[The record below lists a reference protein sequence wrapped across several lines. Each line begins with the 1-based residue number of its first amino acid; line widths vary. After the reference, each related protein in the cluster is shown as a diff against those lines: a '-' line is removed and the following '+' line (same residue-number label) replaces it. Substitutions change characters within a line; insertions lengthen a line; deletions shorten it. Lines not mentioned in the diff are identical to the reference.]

1 MRLLIIGDV
10 VGSSGRAVL
19 NANLPELRRKLK
31 TDFVIVNGENAAHG
45 FGITGNICDT
55 FYQAG
60 ADCITT
66 GNHVFDQRDVIGHME
81 RDDKILR
88 PINYP
93 PDTPGKGFGIF
104 KTESGKRILVANV
117 MCRLFMEL
125 LDDPFRALDELL
137 QRYKIGRD
145 VDAVVFDVHGEAT
158 SEKQAI
164 AHYVDGRASVVVGTH
179 THVPTADTWVL
190 PGGTAYQTD
199 LGMTGDYDSVIGMK
213 KDLSVKRFLSKG
225 ERIRLE
231 PASDDGAMC
240 GCFVVLD
247 DKTGLAKRIEP
258 VRVGAKIPAYVPKP

>member
-19 NANLPELRRKLK
+19 NGNLPALRKKLK
-31 TDFVIVNGENAAHG
+31 IDFTIVNGENAAHG
-45 FGITGNICDT
+45 FGITGNICDS

-66 GNHVFDQRDVIGHME
+66 GNHVFDQRDVLSQME

-93 PDTPGKGFGIF
+93 PNTPGKGYGLY
-104 KTESGKRILVANV
+104 KTESGKRVLVANV

-125 LDDPFRALDELL
+125 LDDPFRALDDLL
-137 QRYKIGRD
+137 KRYRIGRD
-145 VDAVVFDVHGEAT
+145 VDAIVFDVHGEAT

-164 AHYVDGRASVVVGTH
+164 AHFVDGRASVVVGTP
-179 THVPTADTWVL
+179 TLVPTADTWVL

-213 KDLSVKRFLSKG
+213 KDLSVQRFLSKG

-231 PASDDGAMC
+231 PAGEDGTMC

-258 VRVGAKIPAYVPKP
+258 VRVGARLSETVPKA

>member
-19 NANLPELRRKLK
+19 NGNLPALRKKLK
-31 TDFVIVNGENAAHG
+31 IDFTIVNGENAAHG
-45 FGITGNICDT
+45 FGITGNICDS

-66 GNHVFDQRDVIGHME
+66 GNHVFDQRDVLSQME

-93 PDTPGKGFGIF
+93 PNTPGKGYGLY

-125 LDDPFRALDELL
+125 LDDPFRALDDLL
-137 QRYKIGRD
+137 KRYRIGRD
-145 VDAVVFDVHGEAT
+145 VDAIVFDVHGEAT

-164 AHYVDGRASVVVGTH
+164 AHFVDGRASVVVGTH

-213 KDLSVKRFLSKG
+213 KDLSVQRFLSKG

-231 PASDDGAMC
+231 PAGEDGTMC

-258 VRVGAKIPAYVPKP
+258 VRVGARLSETVPKP

>member
-1 MRLLIIGDV
+1 MNILIIGDV
-10 VGSSGRAVL
+10 VGSAGRAVL
-19 NANLPELRRKLK
+19 NANLADLRKRLK

-45 FGITGNICDT
+45 FGITGSICDS

-66 GNHVFDQRDVIGHME
+66 GNHAFDQRDIIEQMD

-93 PDTPGKGFGIF
+93 PGTPGRGHAMYTAKD
-104 KTESGKRILVANV
+104 GKRILVANI

-125 LDDPFRALDELL
+125 LDDPFQAVEALLT
-137 QRYKIGRD
+137 RYRLGRD
-145 VDAVVFDVHGEAT
+145 VDAIVFDVHGEAT
-158 SEKQAI
+158 SEKQAL
-164 AHYVDGRASVVVGTH
+164 AHFVDGRASVVVGTH

-199 LGMTGDYDSVIGMK
+199 LGMTGDYNSVIGMQK
-213 KDLSVKRFLSKG
+213 EGAVARFLSKG

-231 PASDDGAMC
+231 PAGDDGALC
-240 GCFVVLD
+240 GALVKLD
-247 DKTGLAKRIEP
+247 DSTGLAKRIQP
-258 VRVGAKIPAYVPKP
+258 VRVGARLPETMPKV

>member
-1 MRLLIIGDV
+1 MRILIIGDV
-10 VGSSGRAVL
+10 VGSAGRAVL
-19 NANLPELRRKLK
+19 NANLPALRKKLK

-66 GNHVFDQRDVIGHME
+66 GNHVFDQQDVLKQME
-81 RDDKILR
+81 RDEKILR

-93 PDTPGKGFGIF
+93 PETPGKGYGIY
-104 KTESGKRILVANV
+104 KTEAGKRILVANV

-125 LDDPFRALDELL
+125 LDDPFRALDDLL
-137 QRYKIGRD
+137 KRYRIGRD
-145 VDAVVFDVHGEAT
+145 VDAIIFDVHGEAT

-164 AHYVDGRASVVVGTH
+164 GHFVDGRASIVVGTH

-190 PGGTAYQTD
+190 PGGTAYQSD

-213 KDLSVKRFLSKG
+213 KELSVQRFISKG

-231 PASDDGAMC
+231 PAGEDGTMC

-258 VRVGAKIPAYVPKP
+258 VRVGARLSETVPKP

>member
-1 MRLLIIGDV
+1 MRVLIVGDV
-10 VGSSGRAVL
+10 VGSAGRAVL
-19 NANLPELRRKLK
+19 NANLPMLREKLK

-45 FGITGNICDT
+45 FGITGNICDS

-66 GNHVFDQRDVIGHME
+66 GNHVFDQRDVIGQME

-93 PDTPGKGFGIF
+93 PDTPGKGYGIY
-104 KTESGKRILVANV
+104 KTESGKRIIVANV

-125 LDDPFRALDELL
+125 LDDPFQALDALL
-137 QRYKIGRD
+137 KRFKLGRD
-145 VDAVVFDVHGEAT
+145 ADAIILDVHGEAT

-164 AHYVDGRASVVVGTH
+164 GHFVDGRASIVVGTH

-190 PGGTAYQTD
+190 PGGTAYQSD

-213 KDLSVKRFLSKG
+213 KELSVKRFLAKG

-231 PASDDGAMC
+231 PATEDGTMC

-258 VRVGAKIPAYVPKP
+258 VRVGARLSETIPKP

>member
-1 MRLLIIGDV
+1 MRVLIVGDV
-10 VGSSGRAVL
+10 VGSAGRAVL
-19 NANLPELRRKLK
+19 NANLPMLREKLK

-45 FGITGNICDT
+45 FGITGNICDS

-66 GNHVFDQRDVIGHME
+66 GNHVFDQRDVIGQME

-93 PDTPGKGFGIF
+93 PDTPGKGYGIY
-104 KTESGKRILVANV
+104 KTESGKRIIVANV

-125 LDDPFRALDELL
+125 LDDPFQALDALL
-137 QRYKIGRD
+137 KRFKLGRD
-145 VDAVVFDVHGEAT
+145 ADAIIFDVHGEAT

-164 AHYVDGRASVVVGTH
+164 GHFVDGRASIVVGTH

-190 PGGTAYQTD
+190 PGGTAYQSD

-213 KDLSVKRFLSKG
+213 KELSVKRFLAKG

-231 PASDDGAMC
+231 PATEDGTMC

-258 VRVGAKIPAYVPKP
+258 VRVGARLSETIPKP

>member
-1 MRLLIIGDV
+1 MRILIIGDV
-10 VGSSGRAVL
+10 VGSAGRAVL
-19 NANLPELRRKLK
+19 NGNLPSLRERLK

-45 FGITGNICDT
+45 FGITGSICDS

-66 GNHVFDQRDVIGHME
+66 GNHVFDQRDVLSQME

-104 KTESGKRILVANV
+104 KTEAGKRILVANV

-125 LDDPFRALDELL
+125 LDDPFRALDDLL
-137 QRYKIGRD
+137 KRYKIGRD
-145 VDAVVFDVHGEAT
+145 VDAIIFDVHGEAT

-164 AHYVDGRASVVVGTH
+164 AHFVDGRASVVVGTH

-213 KDLSVKRFLSKG
+213 KELSVQRFLSKG

-231 PASDDGAMC
+231 PAGDDGTLC

-247 DKTGLAKRIEP
+247 DKSGMARRIEP
-258 VRVGAKIPAYVPKP
+258 VRVGARLSETIPKP

>member
-1 MRLLIIGDV
+1 MNILIIGDV
-10 VGSSGRAVL
+10 VGSAGRAVL
-19 NANLPELRRKLK
+19 NANLASLRQRLK

-45 FGITGNICDT
+45 FGITGTICDT

-66 GNHVFDQRDVIGHME
+66 GNHAFDQRDVIDQMG
-81 RDDKILR
+81 RDDKVLR

-93 PDTPGKGFGIF
+93 PGTPGKGYGIF
-104 KTESGKRILVANV
+104 TTEAGKRVLVANV

-125 LDDPFRALDELL
+125 LDDPFQAIDALLK
-137 QRYKIGRD
+137 RYRIGRD
-145 VDAVVFDVHGEAT
+145 VDAIIFDVHGEAT

-164 AHYVDGRASVVVGTH
+164 AHFVDGRVSAVVGTH

-199 LGMTGDYDSVIGMK
+199 LGMTGDYDSVIGMLK
-213 KDLSVKRFLSKG
+213 EGAVARFISKG

-231 PASDDGAMC
+231 PANADGMLC
-240 GCFVVLD
+240 GCFVKLD
-247 DKTGLAKRIEP
+247 DRSGLAKRIEP
-258 VRVGAKIPAYVPKP
+258 VRVGARLPETVPKP

>member
-1 MRLLIIGDV
+1 MRILIIGDV
-10 VGSSGRAVL
+10 VGSAGRAVL
-19 NANLPELRRKLK
+19 NGNLPSLRERLK

-45 FGITGNICDT
+45 FGITGSICDS

-66 GNHVFDQRDVIGHME
+66 GNHVFDQRDVLSQME

-104 KTESGKRILVANV
+104 KTEAGKRILVANV

-125 LDDPFRALDELL
+125 LDDPFRALDDLL
-137 QRYKIGRD
+137 KRYTIGRD
-145 VDAVVFDVHGEAT
+145 VDAIIFDVHGEAT

-164 AHYVDGRASVVVGTH
+164 AHFVDGRASVVVGTH

-213 KDLSVKRFLSKG
+213 KEGSVDRFVRKLRG
-225 ERIRLE
+225 ERLT
-231 PASDDGAMC
+231 PADGEATVCGVFVETDDA
-240 GCFVVLD
+240 
-247 DKTGLAKRIEP
+247 TGLATHVAPLRLGGRLRPEWP
-258 VRVGAKIPAYVPKP
+258 V

>member
-19 NANLPELRRKLK
+19 NGNLPALRKKLK
-31 TDFVIVNGENAAHG
+31 IDFTIVNGENAAHG
-45 FGITGNICDT
+45 FGITGNICDS

-66 GNHVFDQRDVIGHME
+66 GNHVFDQRDVLSQME

-93 PDTPGKGFGIF
+93 PNTPGKGYGLY

-125 LDDPFRALDELL
+125 LDDPFRALDDLL
-137 QRYKIGRD
+137 KRYRIGRD
-145 VDAVVFDVHGEAT
+145 VDAIVFDVHGEAT

-164 AHYVDGRASVVVGTH
+164 AHFVDGRASVVVGTH

-213 KDLSVKRFLSKG
+213 KDLSVQRFLSKG

-231 PASDDGAMC
+231 PAGEDGTMC

-247 DKTGLAKRIEP
+247 DKTGLARRIEP
-258 VRVGAKIPAYVPKP
+258 VRVGARLSETVPKP

>member
-1 MRLLIIGDV
+1 MRILIIGDV

-19 NANLPELRRKLK
+19 NGNLPALRKKLK

-66 GNHVFDQRDVIGHME
+66 GNHVFDQRDVLAQME
-81 RDDKILR
+81 RDEKILR

-93 PDTPGKGFGIF
+93 PDTPGKGYGIY
-104 KTESGKRILVANV
+104 KTEDGKRILVANV

-125 LDDPFRALDELL
+125 LDDPFRALDDLL
-137 QRYKIGRD
+137 KRYRIGRD
-145 VDAVVFDVHGEAT
+145 VDAIVFDVHGEAT

-213 KDLSVKRFLSKG
+213 KDLSVQRFLTKG

-231 PASDDGAMC
+231 PAGDDGTMC

-258 VRVGAKIPAYVPKP
+258 VRVGARLSETVPKA

>member
-1 MRLLIIGDV
+1 MRILIIGDV
-10 VGSSGRAVL
+10 VGSAGRAVL
-19 NANLPELRRKLK
+19 NANLPMLREKLK
-31 TDFVIVNGENAAHG
+31 TDFVVVNGENAAHG
-45 FGITGNICDT
+45 FGITGNICDS

-66 GNHVFDQRDVIGHME
+66 GNHVFDQRDVIGQME
-81 RDDKILR
+81 RDEKILR

-93 PDTPGKGFGIF
+93 PDTPGKGFGMY

-137 QRYKIGRD
+137 KRYKLGRD
-145 VDAVVFDVHGEAT
+145 ADAIVFDVHGEAT

-164 AHYVDGRASVVVGTH
+164 GHFVDGRASVVVGTH

-190 PGGTAYQTD
+190 PGGTAYQSD

-213 KDLSVKRFLSKG
+213 KDLSVQRFISKG
-225 ERIRLE
+225 DKIRLE
-231 PASDDGAMC
+231 PATEDGTMC

-258 VRVGAKIPAYVPKP
+258 LRVGARLPEIVPKA

>member
-1 MRLLIIGDV
+1 MRVLMIGDV
-10 VGSSGRAVL
+10 VGSAGRAVL
-19 NANLPELRRKLK
+19 NANLPMLRQKLK

-45 FGITGNICDT
+45 FGITGNICDS

-66 GNHVFDQRDVIGHME
+66 GNHVFDQRDVVGQME

-93 PDTPGKGFGIF
+93 PDTPGKGFGLY
-104 KTESGKRILVANV
+104 KTDDGKRILVVNV

-137 QRYKIGRD
+137 KRYKLGRD
-145 VDAVVFDVHGEAT
+145 ADAIILDVHGEAT

-164 AHYVDGRASVVVGTH
+164 GHFVDGRASIVVGTH
-179 THVPTADTWVL
+179 THVPTADHWVL
-190 PGGTAYQTD
+190 PGGTAYQSD

-213 KDLSVKRFLSKG
+213 KDLSVQRFLSKA

-231 PASDDGAMC
+231 PATEDGTLC
-240 GCFVVLD
+240 GCLVALD

-258 VRVGAKIPAYVPKP
+258 VRVGARLAATIPKP

>member
-1 MRLLIIGDV
+1 MRILIIGDV

-19 NANLPELRRKLK
+19 NGNLPALRERLK

-45 FGITGNICDT
+45 FGITGNICDS

-66 GNHVFDQRDVIGHME
+66 GNHVFDQRDVLSQME
-81 RDDKILR
+81 RDEKILR

-93 PDTPGKGFGIF
+93 PETPGKGHGIY
-104 KTESGKRILVANV
+104 KTQAGKRILVANV

-125 LDDPFRALDELL
+125 LDDPFRALDDLL
-137 QRYKIGRD
+137 KRYRIGRD
-145 VDAVVFDVHGEAT
+145 VDAIIFDVHGEAT

-213 KDLSVKRFLSKG
+213 KGLSVQRFITKG

-231 PASDDGAMC
+231 PAGEDGTLC

-258 VRVGAKIPAYVPKP
+258 VRVGARLSETIPKA

>member
-19 NANLPELRRKLK
+19 NANLPALRQRLK
-31 TDFVIVNGENAAHG
+31 ADFVIVNGENAAHG
-45 FGITGNICDT
+45 FGITGSICDT
-55 FYQAG
+55 LYQAG

-66 GNHVFDQRDVIGHME
+66 GNHAFDQTDVLAQME
-81 RDDKILR
+81 RDEKILR

-93 PDTPGKGFGIF
+93 PGTPGRGFGIY
-104 KTESGKRILVANV
+104 KTGDGKRVLVANI

-125 LDDPFRALDELL
+125 LDDPFQAVDALLK
-137 QRYKIGRD
+137 RFKIGRD
-145 VDAVVFDVHGEAT
+145 VDVIVFDVHGEAT

-199 LGMTGDYDSVIGMK
+199 LGMTGDCDSVIGRK
-213 KDLSVKRFLSKG
+213 KDLSVQRFITKG

-231 PASDDGAMC
+231 PAAGDGAMC

-247 DKTGLAKRIEP
+247 EKTGLAKRIEP
-258 VRVGAKIPAYVPKP
+258 VRVGARLAEYIPKP

>member
-1 MRLLIIGDV
+1 MRILIIGDV
-10 VGSSGRAVL
+10 VGSAGRAVL
-19 NANLPELRRKLK
+19 NANLPMLREKLK

-45 FGITGNICDT
+45 FGITGNICDS

-60 ADCITT
+60 ANCITT
-66 GNHVFDQRDVIGHME
+66 GNHVFDQRDVIGQME
-81 RDDKILR
+81 RDEKILR

-93 PDTPGKGFGIF
+93 PDTPGKGFGMY

-137 QRYKIGRD
+137 KRYKLGRD
-145 VDAVVFDVHGEAT
+145 ADAIVFDVHGEAT

-164 AHYVDGRASVVVGTH
+164 GHFVDGRASVVVGTH

-190 PGGTAYQTD
+190 PGGTAYQSD

-213 KDLSVKRFLSKG
+213 KDLSVQRFISKG
-225 ERIRLE
+225 DKIRLE
-231 PASDDGAMC
+231 PATEDGTMC

-258 VRVGAKIPAYVPKP
+258 LRVGARLPEIVPKA

>member
-1 MRLLIIGDV
+1 MRVLMIGDV
-10 VGSSGRAVL
+10 VGSAGRAVL
-19 NANLPELRRKLK
+19 NANLPMLRQKLK

-45 FGITGNICDT
+45 FGITGNICDS

-66 GNHVFDQRDVIGHME
+66 GNHVFDQRDVVGQME

-93 PDTPGKGFGIF
+93 PDTPGKGFGLY
-104 KTESGKRILVANV
+104 KTDDGKRILVVNV

-137 QRYKIGRD
+137 KRYKLGRD
-145 VDAVVFDVHGEAT
+145 ADAIILDVHGEAT

-164 AHYVDGRASVVVGTH
+164 GHFVDGRASIVVGTH
-179 THVPTADTWVL
+179 THVPTADHWVL
-190 PGGTAYQTD
+190 PGGTAYQSD

-213 KDLSVKRFLSKG
+213 KDLSVQRFLSKA

-231 PASDDGAMC
+231 PATEDGTLC
-240 GCFVVLD
+240 GCLVALD

-258 VRVGAKIPAYVPKP
+258 VRVGARLAETIPKP

>member
-1 MRLLIIGDV
+1 MRILIIGDV
-10 VGSSGRAVL
+10 VGSAGRAVL
-19 NANLPELRRKLK
+19 NANLPMLREKLK
-31 TDFVIVNGENAAHG
+31 TDFVVVNGENAAHG
-45 FGITGNICDT
+45 FGITGNICDS

-66 GNHVFDQRDVIGHME
+66 GNHVFDQRDVIGQME

-93 PDTPGKGFGIF
+93 PDTPGKGFGIY

-125 LDDPFRALDELL
+125 LDDPFRALDTLL
-137 QRYKIGRD
+137 QRYKLGRD
-145 VDAVVFDVHGEAT
+145 ADAIIFDVHGEAT

-164 AHYVDGRASVVVGTH
+164 GHYVDGRASVVVGTH

-190 PGGTAYQTD
+190 PGGTAYQSD

-213 KDLSVKRFLSKG
+213 KEGSMQRFLTRGDK
-225 ERIRLE
+225 IRLE
-231 PASDDGAMC
+231 PATEDGTMC

-258 VRVGAKIPAYVPKP
+258 VRVGARLPETVPKA

>member
-1 MRLLIIGDV
+1 MRILIIGDV
-10 VGSSGRAVL
+10 VGSAGRAVL
-19 NANLPELRRKLK
+19 NANLPMLREKLK

-45 FGITGNICDT
+45 FGITGNICDS

-60 ADCITT
+60 ANCITT
-66 GNHVFDQRDVIGHME
+66 GNHGFDQRDVIGQME
-81 RDDKILR
+81 RDEKILR

-93 PDTPGKGFGIF
+93 PDTPGKGFGMY

-137 QRYKIGRD
+137 KRYKLGRD
-145 VDAVVFDVHGEAT
+145 ADAIVFDVHGEAT

-164 AHYVDGRASVVVGTH
+164 GHFVDGRASVVVGTH

-190 PGGTAYQTD
+190 PGGTAYQSD

-213 KDLSVKRFLSKG
+213 KDLSVQRFISKG
-225 ERIRLE
+225 DKIRLE
-231 PASDDGAMC
+231 PATEDGTMC

-258 VRVGAKIPAYVPKP
+258 LRVGARLPEIVPKA